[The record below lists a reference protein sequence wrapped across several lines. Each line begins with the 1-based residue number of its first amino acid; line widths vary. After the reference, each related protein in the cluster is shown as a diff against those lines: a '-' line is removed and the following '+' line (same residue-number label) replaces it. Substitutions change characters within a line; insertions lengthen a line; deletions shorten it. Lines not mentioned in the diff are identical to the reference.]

1 MSWNQVKNQVVNQIG
16 NQIGNIYQPIQENQ
30 TDFAAFNEDVKN
42 LNSIGTKLTNYLD
55 CYKDGKRGEDECD
68 AADKSMNDLRNEINE
83 ARLTYTNYS
92 DFETDVNDLSK
103 GINSSQDEHEI
114 LLNNHSEVKKLR
126 NELDQKM
133 REIYEADDTDIQ
145 IMDNSSSY
153 ITLTWTVLAISLLYY
168 LFRKL

>member
-1 MSWNQVKNQVVNQIG
+1 MS
-16 NQIGNIYQPIQENQ
+16 

-55 CYKDGKRGEDECD
+55 CYKDGKRGDDTC
-68 AADKSMNDLRNEINE
+68 ADTNKSMNDLRNEINE
-83 ARLTYTNYS
+83 ATLTYTNYS
-92 DFETDVNDLSK
+92 DFETDVNDLTT
-103 GINSSQDEHEI
+103 GINSSQNEHNA

>member
-1 MSWNQVKNQVVNQIG
+1 
-16 NQIGNIYQPIQENQ
+16 
-30 TDFAAFNEDVKN
+30 
-42 LNSIGTKLTNYLD
+42 LNK
-55 CYKDGKRGEDECD
+55 
-68 AADKSMNDLRNEINE
+68 
-83 ARLTYTNYS
+83 
-92 DFETDVNDLSK
+92 
-103 GINSSQDEHEI
+103 
-114 LLNNHSEVKKLR
+114 HSEVKKLR